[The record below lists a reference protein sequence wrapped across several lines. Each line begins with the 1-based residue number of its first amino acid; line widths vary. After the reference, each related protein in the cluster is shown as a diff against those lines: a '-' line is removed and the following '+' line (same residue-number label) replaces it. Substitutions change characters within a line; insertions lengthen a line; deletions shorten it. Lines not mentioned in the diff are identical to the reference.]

1 MSTSTIEHV
10 HARQI
15 LDSRGNPTI
24 EVDVRLSSGALGRAA
39 VPSGASTGTREA
51 LELRDGAGPFGGK
64 GVVRAVGNVNGEI
77 ANAVGGRDPAD
88 QRGLDEALIAL
99 DGTEGKSRLGA
110 NALLGVSMA
119 AARAAAADAH
129 EPLWRYL
136 GGQDASLLPVPTMN
150 VLNGGVHADNPVDFQ
165 EFMIAPVGA
174 ESFAQAMRIG
184 AEVYHELQR
193 TLKSR
198 GLSTAVGDEGG
209 FAPALDSNE
218 APLELLVASIQSAG
232 YSPGDDVAICLDPAA
247 SEFFHDGVYELAAE
261 GRSLSSDEM
270 VDYWARIPE
279 AYPVV
284 SLEDGMAEGDWDGWI
299 KLTERLGSRVQ
310 LVGDDIFVTNPA
322 ILREGIDRG
331 VANSILIKLNQIGTL
346 TETLDTI
353 AMAREAGYRSVI
365 SHRSGETED
374 TFIADLV
381 VATGVGQ
388 IKTGAPARTERV
400 AKYNQ
405 LLRIEEEL
413 GERARFAGRSAVAL
427 A

>member
-1 MSTSTIEHV
+1 MSAIEHV

-15 LDSRGNPTI
+15 FDSRGNPTI
-24 EVDVRLSSGALGRAA
+24 EVDVRLSSGAWGRAA

-51 LELRDGAGPFGGK
+51 LELRDGETAFGGK
-64 GVVRAVGNVNGEI
+64 GVSRAIENVNGEI
-77 ANAVGGRDPAD
+77 ADAVKGNDATN
-88 QRGLDEALIAL
+88 QRALDEAMIGL
-99 DGTEGKSRLGA
+99 DGTDGKTRLGA
-110 NALLGVSMA
+110 NAILGVSMA
-119 AARAAAADAH
+119 AARAASAEADV
-129 EPLWRYL
+129 PLWRYV
-136 GGQDASLLPVPTMN
+136 GGEEAGLLPVPTMN

-174 ESFAQAMRIG
+174 GSFAQAMRMG
-184 AEVYHELQR
+184 TEVYHELQR
-193 TLKSR
+193 TLKTR
-198 GLSTAVGDEGG
+198 GLGTAVGDEGG

-218 APLELLVASIQSAG
+218 APLELLVSAISSAG
-232 YSPGDDVAICLDPAA
+232 YQPGDDVAICVDPAA
-247 SEFFHDGVYELAAE
+247 SEFFKEGRYELAGE
-261 GRSLSSDEM
+261 GRSLSSEEM
-270 VDYWARIPE
+270 VEYWSTIPDR
-279 AYPVV
+279 YPVV
-284 SLEDGMAEGDWDGWI
+284 SLEDGMAEQDWDGWRR
-299 KLTERLGSRVQ
+299 LTEELGSRLQ
-310 LVGDDIFVTNPA
+310 LVADDIFVTNPA
-322 ILREGIDRG
+322 ILREGIERG

-353 AMAREAGYRSVI
+353 ALAREANYRAVI

-388 IKTGAPARTERV
+388 IKTGAPARSERV

-413 GERARFAGRSAVAL
+413 GELARYAGREAVAL

>member
-1 MSTSTIEHV
+1 M
-10 HARQI
+10 
-15 LDSRGNPTI
+15 
-24 EVDVRLSSGALGRAA
+24 AA
-39 VPSGASTGTREA
+39 V
-51 LELRDGAGPFGGK
+51 
-64 GVVRAVGNVNGEI
+64 
-77 ANAVGGRDPAD
+77 
-88 QRGLDEALIAL
+88 
-99 DGTEGKSRLGA
+99 
-110 NALLGVSMA
+110 
-119 AARAAAADAH
+119 RAAAADAG

-136 GGQDASLLPVPTMN
+136 GGAEASLLPVPTMN

-174 ESFAQAMRIG
+174 GSFAQAIQMG

-193 TLKSR
+193 TLRSR
-198 GLSTAVGDEGG
+198 GLGTAVGDEGG
-209 FAPALDSNE
+209 FAPALPSNE
-218 APLELLVASIQSAG
+218 APLELLVSAIAAAG
-232 YSPGDDVAICLDPAA
+232 YRPGEDLAICLDPAA
-247 SEFFHDGVYELAAE
+247 SEFFKEGRYELAGE
-261 GRSLSSDEM
+261 RRSLSSAEM
-270 VDYWARIPE
+270 VDYWSEITER
-279 AYPVV
+279 YPVV
-284 SLEDGMAEGDWDGWI
+284 SLEDGMAEQDWDGWRH
-299 KLTERLGSRVQ
+299 LTERLGSHLQ

-322 ILREGIDRG
+322 ILREGIERG

-353 AMAREAGYRSVI
+353 ELAREAGYRAVI

-388 IKTGAPARTERV
+388 IKTGAPARSERV

-413 GERARFAGRSAVAL
+413 GERARYAGREAVAL

>member
-1 MSTSTIEHV
+1 MSTIERV

-15 LDSRGNPTI
+15 LDSRGNPTV

-51 LELRDGAGPFGGK
+51 LELRDGEAPFGGK
-64 GVVRAVGNVNGEI
+64 GVSRAVANVNGEI
-77 ANAVGGRDPAD
+77 ADAVLGRDPSD
-88 QRGLDEALIAL
+88 QRGLDESLIAL
-99 DGTEGKSRLGA
+99 DGTDGKSRLGA

-119 AARAAAADAH
+119 AARAAAADAS

-136 GGQDASLLPVPTMN
+136 GGPDASLLPVPTMN

-174 ESFAQAMRIG
+174 KSFAHAIQIG

-198 GLSTAVGDEGG
+198 GLGTAVGDEGG

-218 APLELLVASIQSAG
+218 APLELLVSAIQAAG
-232 YSPGDDVAICLDPAA
+232 YSPGVDVAICLDPAA
-247 SEFFHDGVYELAAE
+247 SEFFKDGRYALSAE
-261 GRSLSSDEM
+261 GRSLSSEEM
-270 VDYWARIPE
+270 VDLWATIVER
-279 AYPVV
+279 YPVV
-284 SLEDGMAEGDWDGWI
+284 SLEDGMAEADWDGWAT
-299 KLTERLGSRVQ
+299 LTERLGSRVQ

-353 AMAREAGYRSVI
+353 AMAKDAGYRAVI

-413 GERARFAGRSAVAL
+413 GERAHYAGRVAVAL

>member
-1 MSTSTIEHV
+1 MSAIEHV

-15 LDSRGNPTI
+15 FDSRGNPTI
-24 EVDVRLSSGALGRAA
+24 EVDVRLSSGAWGRAA

-51 LELRDGAGPFGGK
+51 LELRDGETAFGGK
-64 GVVRAVGNVNGEI
+64 GVSRAIENVNGEI
-77 ANAVGGRDPAD
+77 ADAVKGNDATD
-88 QRGLDEALIAL
+88 QRALDEAMIGL
-99 DGTEGKSRLGA
+99 DGTDGKTRLGA
-110 NALLGVSMA
+110 NSILGVSMA
-119 AARAAAADAH
+119 AARAASAEADV
-129 EPLWRYL
+129 PLWRYL
-136 GGQDASLLPVPTMN
+136 GGEEAGLLPVPTMN

-174 ESFAQAMRIG
+174 GSFAQAMRMG
-184 AEVYHELQR
+184 TEVYHELQR
-193 TLKSR
+193 TLKAR
-198 GLSTAVGDEGG
+198 GLGTAVGDEGG

-218 APLELLVASIQSAG
+218 APLELLVSAISSAG
-232 YSPGDDVAICLDPAA
+232 YQPGDDVAICVDPAA
-247 SEFFHDGVYELAAE
+247 SEFFKEGRYELAGE
-261 GRSLSSDEM
+261 GRSLSSEEM
-270 VDYWARIPE
+270 VEYWSTIPDR
-279 AYPVV
+279 YPVV
-284 SLEDGMAEGDWDGWI
+284 SLEDGMAEQDWDGWRR
-299 KLTERLGSRVQ
+299 LTEELGSRLQ
-310 LVGDDIFVTNPA
+310 LVADDIFVTNPA
-322 ILREGIDRG
+322 ILREGIERG

-353 AMAREAGYRSVI
+353 ALAREANYRAVI

-388 IKTGAPARTERV
+388 IKTGAPARSERV

-413 GERARFAGRSAVAL
+413 GELARYAGREAVAL

>member
-1 MSTSTIEHV
+1 MSEIEHV

-24 EVDVRLSSGALGRAA
+24 EVDVRLASGAWGRAA

-51 LELRDGAGPFGGK
+51 LELRDGGTAFGGK
-64 GVVRAVGNVNGEI
+64 GVRHAIENVNGEI
-77 ANAVGGRDPAD
+77 AATVTGLDADD
-88 QRGLDEALIAL
+88 QRGLDDALIGL
-99 DGTEGKSRLGA
+99 DGTDGKTRLGA
-110 NALLGVSMA
+110 NAILGVSMA
-119 AARAAAADAH
+119 AARAASAEAD

-136 GGQDASLLPVPTMN
+136 GGEDASLLPVPTMN

-174 ESFAQAMRIG
+174 GSFAQAVQMG

-198 GLSTAVGDEGG
+198 GLGTAVGDEGG

-218 APLELLVASIQSAG
+218 APLELLVSAISGAG
-232 YSPGDDVAICLDPAA
+232 YRPGEDLAICLDPAA
-247 SEFFHDGVYELAAE
+247 SEFFKDGRYELAGE
-261 GRSLSSDEM
+261 GRSLSSEEM
-270 VDYWARIPE
+270 VEYWATIPDR
-279 AYPVV
+279 YPVV
-284 SLEDGMAEGDWDGWI
+284 SLEDGMAEGDWEGWRR
-299 KLTERLGSRVQ
+299 LTERLGSRLQ

-322 ILREGIDRG
+322 ILREGIERG

-353 AMAREAGYRSVI
+353 ALAHEAGYRAVI

-388 IKTGAPARTERV
+388 IKTGAPARSERV

-413 GERARFAGRSAVAL
+413 GARARYAGREAVAL

>member
-1 MSTSTIEHV
+1 MSAIEHV

-15 LDSRGNPTI
+15 FDSRGNPTI
-24 EVDVRLSSGALGRAA
+24 EVDVRLASGAWGRAA

-51 LELRDGAGPFGGK
+51 LELRDGGAAFGGK
-64 GVVRAVGNVNGEI
+64 GVGHAIENVNGEI
-77 ANAVGGRDPAD
+77 AEAVKGLDAGD
-88 QRGLDEALIAL
+88 QRGVDEAMIGL
-99 DGTEGKSRLGA
+99 DGTDGKTRLGA
-110 NALLGVSMA
+110 NAILGASMA
-119 AARAAAADAH
+119 AARAAAADAD

-136 GGQDASLLPVPTMN
+136 GADEGPVLPVPTMN

-174 ESFAQAMRIG
+174 GSFARAMQMG
-184 AEVYHELQR
+184 TEVYHELQR

-198 GLSTAVGDEGG
+198 GLGTAVGDEGG

-218 APLELLVASIQSAG
+218 APLELLVSAISAAG
-232 YSPGDDVAICLDPAA
+232 YRPGEDIAICVDPAA
-247 SEFFHDGVYELAAE
+247 SEFFKEGRYELAGE
-261 GRSLSSDEM
+261 GRSLSSEEM
-270 VDYWARIPE
+270 VEYWATIPDR
-279 AYPVV
+279 YPVV
-284 SLEDGMAEGDWDGWI
+284 SLEDGMAEEDWEGWRR
-299 KLTERLGSRVQ
+299 LTERLGNRLQ
-310 LVGDDIFVTNPA
+310 LVADDIFVTNPA

-353 AMAREAGYRSVI
+353 ALAHDAGYRAVI

-388 IKTGAPARTERV
+388 IKTGAPARSERV

-405 LLRIEEEL
+405 LLRIEEDL
-413 GERARFAGRSAVAL
+413 GERARYAGREAVAL

>member
-1 MSTSTIEHV
+1 MSTIEGV

-15 LDSRGNPTI
+15 LDSRGNPTV

-51 LELRDGAGPFGGK
+51 LELRDGGAPFGGK
-64 GVVRAVGNVNGEI
+64 GVTRAVANVNGEI
-77 ANAVGGRDPAD
+77 ADAALGRDAGD
-88 QRGLDEALIAL
+88 QRGLDESLIAL
-99 DGTEGKSRLGA
+99 DGTDGKSRLGA

-119 AARAAAADAH
+119 AARAAAADAS

-136 GGQDASLLPVPTMN
+136 GGADANLLPVPTMN

-174 ESFAQAMRIG
+174 ESFADAIRIG

-198 GLSTAVGDEGG
+198 GLGTAVGDEGG

-218 APLELLVASIQSAG
+218 APLELLVTAIQGAG
-232 YSPGDDVAICLDPAA
+232 YSPGGDVAICLDPAA
-247 SEFFHDGVYELAAE
+247 SEFFKDGRYALSAE

-270 VDYWARIPE
+270 VDLWATIADR
-279 AYPVV
+279 YPVA
-284 SLEDGMAEGDWDGWI
+284 SLEDGMAEADWDGWAT
-299 KLTERLGSRVQ
+299 LTARLGRRIQ

-353 AMAREAGYRSVI
+353 AMAKDAGYRAVI

-413 GERARFAGRSAVAL
+413 GERARYAGRIAVAV